1 MSHRGPI
8 ALSLLV
14 LLSAAPLSAQQVHV
28 VDDDGGPGVDF
39 TTLSAAVAAASSGD
53 VLLIESGSYAGAF
66 TLDGKAL
73 VLAADADATVDLQAG
88 VATVQNLAAG
98 QTVTL
103 RGVHSHFVSWNLVS
117 DAGTVWFEDC
127 SLEFDDALTLGTMT
141 ATGCANVVVTCCTI
155 SAAPAVSTFGDNV
168 PSDGI
173 HAQQSQLTLYEC
185 TVTGGSGDL
194 SMTTIDVPG
203 QQAVELVDAT
213 LFLAGST
220 LTGGPGATAAGGA
233 ALRVA
238 GASTAWLLDDT
249 LAGGDGTPDGA
260 AVEETLGGVA
270 IALPG
275 PASRLELDS
284 PKRMGEP
291 VTLTL
296 DGPPGQQAWLMK
308 WLAPG
313 GVVKPGWS
321 GVLLVD
327 PAHFSLLALG
337 NIPGSGE
344 LSLTANVPTIAGLQA
359 LPLYLQG
366 VALAPGSI
374 RLTSGSHLLILAP
387 GF

>member
-1 MSHRGPI
+1 MGRVPSV
-8 ALSLLV
+8 LLLL
-14 LLSAAPLSAQQVHV
+14 LLSATPPLAAQQVHV
-28 VDDDGGPGVDF
+28 VDDDGGRGVDF
-39 TTLSAAVAAASSGD
+39 TTLSAAVTAASSGD
-53 VLLIESGSYAGAF
+53 VLLVKSGTYAGGF
-66 TLDGKAL
+66 TIDGKAL
-73 VLAADADATVDLQAG
+73 VIASDADATVDLQAG
-88 VATVQNLAAG
+88 VATVKNLSAG

-103 RGVHSHFVSWNLVS
+103 RGLHASFVAWHLVD

-127 SLEFDDALTLGTMT
+127 NLEFDDALSLGTIT
-141 ATGCANVVVTCCTI
+141 ASNCDNIVVTRCAI
-155 SAAPAVSTFGDNV
+155 SAAPAITVFGDSV

-173 HAQQSQLTLYEC
+173 NARRSQLTLHEC

-194 SMTTIDVPG
+194 SMTTLDVPG

-213 LFLAGST
+213 LFLAGSA

-249 LAGGDGTPDGA
+249 LVGGDGTPDGA
-260 AVEETLGGVA
+260 GVEEALGGVA
-270 IALPG
+270 VALPG

-296 DGPPGQQAWLMK
+296 DGPPGQQAWLFK
-308 WLAPG
+308 WLAPAG
-313 GVVKPGWS
+313 LIKPGWS

-327 PAHFSLLALG
+327 PAHLSLLALG

-344 LSLTANVPTIAGLQA
+344 LSLTANVPTIPGLEA

-374 RLTSGSHLLILAP
+374 RLTSASHLLILAP